1 MGDTMMLF
9 AAAWWAVIFYLLYKE
24 FWRTFK
30 WLLMM
35 GGLFLLGLAMM
46 PFSPVIGTV
55 GLTVW
60 MVAYFAVPAWWLW
73 LQLSGRAEGDG

>member
-1 MGDTMMLF
+1 MGDTVMVF

-35 GGLFLLGLAMM
+35 GGLFLLGE
-46 PFSPVIGTV
+46 I
-55 GLTVW
+55 
-60 MVAYFAVPAWWLW
+60 
-73 LQLSGRAEGDG
+73 GRAHV